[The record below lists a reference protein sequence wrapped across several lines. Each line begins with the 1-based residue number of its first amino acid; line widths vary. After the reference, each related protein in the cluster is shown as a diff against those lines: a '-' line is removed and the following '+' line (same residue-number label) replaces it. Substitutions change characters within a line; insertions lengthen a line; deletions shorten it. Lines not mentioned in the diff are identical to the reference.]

1 MTIPPLRAPLT
12 YWTIA
17 IVHDDNFN
25 GWPVK
30 SWPSEVFVSIK
41 GRPVV
46 RQRAEFRCEDD
57 AQKFLDFNREVLD
70 HRCAGKFGFRTFR
83 ISSGTS
89 LWPITYDEPVQ
100 LKRPGCLSRT
110 GDSERMLKA
119 RGTALDV

>member
-1 MTIPPLRAPLT
+1 MTIPPLGKPLT

-30 SWPSEVFVSIK
+30 SPSEVFVSIK

-46 RQRAEFRCEDD
+46 RQWAEFKCEDE
-57 AQKFLDFNREVLD
+57 AQKFLELNREVLD
-70 HRCAGKFGFRTFR
+70 HRCAGKFGFRAFR

-89 LWPITYDEPVQ
+89 FWPITYDEPVE
-100 LKRPGCLSRT
+100 LKRPRCLRRT
-110 GDSERMLKA
+110 RDS
-119 RGTALDV
+119 